1 MKPITA
7 TMNIQIFDVTV
18 AAPEPPYTYFGVAE
32 SLLPG
37 LRPLASGMP
46 ATALSLAFL
55 AAHILECLLKAAGT
69 KTERSEQALKSN
81 PDVRHN
87 IDALW
92 KLAISHGMPLSPSP
106 PTWVENLSRL
116 HNRPFQLRYPTSHT
130 ITSPAAEPMTTD
142 LISLLEQVRVFLR
155 S

>member
-1 MKPITA
+1 
-7 TMNIQIFDVTV
+7 MNIQIFGVTV
-18 AAPEPPYTYFGVAE
+18 AAPEPPDTYFGVAE

-55 AAHILECLLKAAGT
+55 AAHILECLLKAAVT
-69 KTERSEQALKSN
+69 KTERSDQALKSN
-81 PDVRHN
+81 QKLRHN

-92 KLAISHGMPLSPSP
+92 KLAISNGMPLSLSQ

-116 HNRPFQLRYPTSHT
+116 HAPPYHLRYSTSVHAV
-130 ITSPAAEPMTTD
+130 TSPVAEPMTTD
-142 LISLLEQVRVFLR
+142 LIALLEQVRVFLQ